1 MSKCRTCIAAVQH
14 YLTHYASILHT
25 RLLRL
30 VPASFRCWGFF
41 FLALE
46 QAAVQ
51 SDLTT
56 KEKTSAWGQKQA
68 EVLVPVGHKE
78 GMREEALGKTPSQR
92 LSLAAKPNDNISVIV
107 LRRDSVTFSTGRY
120 GFDINHIAV
129 MLP

>member
-14 YLTHYASILHT
+14 YLTHYASILPT

-92 LSLAAKPNDNISVIV
+92 LSLAAKPNDSFTLVFPT
-107 LRRDSVTFSTGRY
+107 RDSVTFSTARY
-120 GFDINHIAV
+120 GFDMN
-129 MLP
+129 LFRD

>member
-1 MSKCRTCIAAVQH
+1 
-14 YLTHYASILHT
+14 
-25 RLLRL
+25 LLRL
-30 VPASFRCWGFF
+30 APASFRCWGFF

-51 SDLTT
+51 SDLTA

-78 GMREEALGKTPSQR
+78 GMREEALGKTPSLR
-92 LSLAAKPNDNISVIV
+92 LSLAAKPNNNTSVIV
-107 LRRDSVTFSTGRY
+107 LRRDSVTFSTGSY

-129 MLP
+129 MVP